1 MESNSSNRSNSKK
14 SARTLEWMRA
24 LTLKQWRYG
33 DPVKDPTR
41 NIHSADEHLDKL
53 LKEVGVTGGMEQER
67 LLAAW
72 QSVAGDF
79 ISKNA
84 TPESLKRGILVLRVL
99 QPSMRFHLEQMKG
112 KLMQNLKRELG
123 VGVVKQIRFK
133 IG

>member
-1 MESNSSNRSNSKK
+1 
-14 SARTLEWMRA
+14 MRA
-24 LTLKQWRYG
+24 LTLKQWRFA
-33 DPVKDPTR
+33 DPVKDPNR
-41 NIHSADEHLDKL
+41 NIHSASEHLDKL

-67 LLAAW
+67 LLDAW
-72 QSVAGDF
+72 QAVAGDF
-79 ISKNA
+79 IAKNA